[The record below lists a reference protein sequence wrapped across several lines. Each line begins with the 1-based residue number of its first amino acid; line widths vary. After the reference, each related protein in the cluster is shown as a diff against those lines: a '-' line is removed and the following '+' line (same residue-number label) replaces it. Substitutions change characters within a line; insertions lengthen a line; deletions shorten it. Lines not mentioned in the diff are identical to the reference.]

1 MEENIKQQVKKEGIY
16 IPIEQVELPFDYE
29 EKKENS
35 YLRHISSDYFEAER
49 KRILNQKEIDEDDRL
64 YEGFLNDAQKKIEA
78 ITHLSK
84 EDIEKDEQKLW
95 KEIAPALSELMMR
108 ITKSRSELLYNPNTQ
123 LPDIN
128 KQFEDYETVKKIF
141 MSVCNKFYSEE
152 KINLDAS
159 TYLLEVERLKK
170 LIYLGET
177 GERTS
182 TSEIRSLLQE
192 ENPRKMI
199 EIIDTKTNEFV
210 RETRISAFYGFSKE
224 TDEQDSIEKEK
235 IKGIPNSVYAL
246 YHLELMR
253 DELAKKNYGTS
264 ANLIDQKKVDDI
276 RKSM

>member
-1 MEENIKQQVKKEGIY
+1 MEENKKQEVKKEGIY
-16 IPIEQVELPFDYE
+16 IPIEQVELPIDHE

-49 KRILNQKEIDEDDRL
+49 KRILNQKELSEDDRL
-64 YEGFLNDAQKKIEA
+64 YEAFLNEAQKKIEK
-78 ITHLSK
+78 ITYLSK
-84 EDIEKDEQKLW
+84 EYVEKDEQKLW

-108 ITKSRSELLYNPNTQ
+108 ITDSRSELLYNPNTQ

-128 KQFEDYETVKKIF
+128 KQFEDYETAKKIF

-159 TYLLEVERLKK
+159 TYRLEVERLKK
-170 LIYLGET
+170 LIYLGEI
-177 GERTS
+177 GEKTS

-199 EIIDTKTNEFV
+199 EIIDTRTNEFA
-210 RETRISAFYGFSKE
+210 RETRLSAFYGFSKE
-224 TDEQDSIEKEK
+224 TDEQDNTEKEK